1 MTFTLHHDY
10 PIRALNTFGMDVK
23 AAHFAELQQLS
34 QLPALLA
41 SDAYRQGPV
50 LWLGGGS
57 NMLFTRDYP
66 GLIVRNALKGLRVL
80 EENNE
85 HVLIEAA
92 AGEVWHH
99 FVQYTLQQGWSGLEN
114 LSLIPGTVG
123 ASPIQN
129 IGAYGVEVKDT
140 LHEVVC
146 ADLQQG
152 GAEVVLRNADCR
164 FAYRDSVFKR
174 ELAGRYLVTA
184 VRFRLAKQFTPRTG
198 YGDIGRMLAE
208 MGCAEAPTALQVSQ
222 AVIRIRQSKLPDPTV
237 LGNAGSFFKNPIVP
251 AEQAAALLASH
262 PALPHYPQ
270 ADGSVKLAAGWLI
283 EQAGLKGYRDGD
295 AGVHDRQALVLVNHG
310 QASGSQMRALAEHV
324 CATVLQRYGV
334 QLEAEP
340 IVL

>member
-1 MTFTLHHDY
+1 MTLLRDFS
-10 PIRALNTFGMDVK
+10 IRAFNTFGMDVK
-23 AAHFAELQQLS
+23 TAFFAELHQLDA
-34 QLPALLA
+34 LPALLA

-57 NMLFTRDYP
+57 NMLFTRNYP
-66 GLIVRNALKGLRVL
+66 GLIVRVALRGRRVL
-80 EENNE
+80 QEDDQY
-85 HVLIEAA
+85 VLVEAA
-92 AGEVWHH
+92 AGEVWHD

-129 IGAYGVEVKDT
+129 IGAYGVEVKDA

-146 ADLQQG
+146 ADLQQA
-152 GAEVVLRNADCR
+152 GAEVVLSHAECG
-164 FAYRDSVFKR
+164 FAYRDSVFKGAS
-174 ELAGRYLVTA
+174 AGRYLVTA
-184 VRFRLAKQFTPRTG
+184 VRFRLAKHFTPRTG
-198 YGDIGRMLAE
+198 YGDIQRMLAD
-208 MGCAEAPTALQVSQ
+208 MGCADAPTAQQVSQ
-222 AVIRIRQSKLPDPTV
+222 AIMRIRQSKLPDPAV

-310 QASGSQMRALAEHV
+310 HASGSQMRALAEHV
-324 CATVLQRYGV
+324 GSTVLQRYGV

>member
-1 MTFTLHHDY
+1 MTPVIY
-10 PIRALNTFGMDVK
+10 REQPIRAFNTFGMNVK
-23 AAHFAELQQLS
+23 AAFFS
-34 QLPALLA
+34 QLTDLAQLPILLA
-41 SDAYRQGPV
+41 QPVVQHGPL

-57 NMLFTRDYP
+57 NMLFTQDFE
-66 GLIVRNALKGLRVL
+66 GVIIQNCLKGVQLIA
-80 EENNE
+80 EDAQ
-85 HVLIEAA
+85 HVLVQAA
-92 AGEVWHH
+92 GGEVWHD

-129 IGAYGVEVKDT
+129 IGAYGVEVKD
-140 LHEVVC
+140 LIHEVVC
-146 ADLQQG
+146 ADLATG
-152 GAEVVLRNADCR
+152 GSEVVLSNADCH
-164 FAYRDSVFKR
+164 FAYRDSIFKQA
-174 ELAGRYLVTA
+174 LAGRYLVTA
-184 VRFRLAKQFTPRTG
+184 VRFRLNKTFQPRIG
-198 YGDIGRMLAE
+198 YGDISKALAA
-208 MGCAEAPTALQVSQ
+208 MGCADEPTALQVSQ
-222 AVIRIRQSKLPDPTV
+222 AVISIRQSKLPDPAV

-251 AEQAAALLASH
+251 REQANALLAQH
-262 PALPHYPQ
+262 PSLPHYPQ

-310 QASGSQMRALAEHV
+310 HASGSQMRALAEHV